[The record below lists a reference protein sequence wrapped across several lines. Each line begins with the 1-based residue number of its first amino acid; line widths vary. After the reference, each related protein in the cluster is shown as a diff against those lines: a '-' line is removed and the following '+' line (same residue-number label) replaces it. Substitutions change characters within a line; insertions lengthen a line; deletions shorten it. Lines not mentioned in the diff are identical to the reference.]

1 MSKKIKVQQA
11 EKILFGAIASSAL
24 VGISTNIKHVK
35 ADSLP
40 TSQSAPANQANK
52 VDSDSTIAEQVENT
66 QSPTTAPTENNQ
78 EVQTE
83 TDTPVSSP
91 TQSVQT
97 VNWNGIDDVTYDDV
111 SKTLTIPGSSKT
123 ITNPGRIRGN
133 LGTIDATK
141 IQTINITGPI
151 KLSGSIKGLFSELD
165 NLTTINGLEKLDT
178 SDVSDMSFLFDHD
191 VNLTSLNLGQL
202 NTANVTNMDH
212 MFSMC
217 QKIASLDVSQ
227 LNTTN
232 VTIMNSMFY
241 DCDALTNLTL
251 TDANGS
257 TKFDTSNVTDMTSM
271 FEKCISL
278 TSIDLSNF
286 DTSNVKNMQHLFYL
300 CAKLPSLDL
309 SKFNTANVTNMA
321 GLFSKCYSLT
331 KLDLSSFDT
340 RNVTD
345 MSHLVSVCDSLTDI
359 TFGNNFK
366 TTNVTNMNSMFYH
379 LQNMKELDLSSFDT
393 SKVTDMAYMFQSTKL
408 TKINLSSFDTS
419 KVTNMKWMFYQSNA
433 LKELDIHNFDMSAVT
448 NSDEMLE
455 DLDSLDILVLGNK
468 NNIKDAKLNT
478 PGKWVN
484 VGHGT
489 HNNDNNPESSKN
501 WSSDELTTN
510 YNPATDAD
518 RYIHFTKKPETPVAP
533 STPSVPEPS
542 KAANV
547 TIHYQDKDGKTLSP
561 DEILSGNI
569 GNGYISNTKEIPG
582 YVLMERPNNA
592 TGFFGS
598 NPQDVTY
605 VYQKA
610 GQIGTGNENENVV
623 PAKSS
628 SKTGTTNKASQKKS
642 AISGHYAQQ
651 TDPQKDQASSV
662 STASSKESTLPQTGN
677 NKTEKTSLFGL
688 GLLAIL
694 GSLTSSWLTRKRKE
708 N

>member
-40 TSQSAPANQANK
+40 TSQSASANQADK
-52 VDSDSTIAEQVENT
+52 VDSGSAIAEQAENT
-66 QSPTTAPTENNQ
+66 QSPTTENNQ

-83 TDTPVSSP
+83 TDTPVSLP

-111 SKTLTIPGSSKT
+111 SKTLTIPGSSKA

-133 LGTIDATK
+133 LRTIDATK
-141 IQTINITGPI
+141 IQTIDIIGPI

-178 SDVSDMSFLFDHD
+178 SNVNEMSFLFDHD
-191 VNLTSLNLGQL
+191 VNLTSLNLSQL

-217 QKIASLDVSQ
+217 QKLTSLDVSQ

-241 DCDALTNLTL
+241 DCEALTSLTL
-251 TDANGS
+251 TTANGS
-257 TKFDTSNVTDMTSM
+257 TKFDTINVTDMTSM
-271 FEKCISL
+271 FEKCSNL
-278 TSIDLSNF
+278 PSIDLSNF
-286 DTSNVKNMQHLFYL
+286 NTSSVKSMQHLFYL

-345 MSHLVSVCDSLTDI
+345 MSHLVSVCDNLTDI

-379 LQNMKELDLSSFDT
+379 LQKMIELDLSSFDT

-468 NNIKDAKLNT
+468 NIIKDAKLNT

-489 HNNDNNPESSKN
+489 HNNDNNPEASKN

-547 TIHYQDKDGKTLSP
+547 TVHYQDKDGKTLSP

-569 GNGYISNTKEIPG
+569 GDGYISNTKEIPG

-592 TGFFGS
+592 TGLFGS

-605 VYQKA
+605 FYQKA
-610 GQIGTGNENENVV
+610 GQIGTDNENENVV
-623 PAKSS
+623 PVKSN

-642 AISGHYAQQ
+642 AISGHYAQK

-694 GSLTSSWLTRKRKE
+694 GSLTSGWFTRKRKE

>member
-11 EKILFGAIASSAL
+11 EKILFGTIASSAL
-24 VGISTNIKHVK
+24 VGISTKIKHVK

-40 TSQSAPANQANK
+40 TSQSAPANQSNK
-52 VDSDSTIAEQVENT
+52 VDSDSAIAEQTENT

-83 TDTPVSSP
+83 TDTLVSSP

-123 ITNPGRIRGN
+123 ITNPGRICDN
-133 LGTIDATK
+133 LGAIDATK

-251 TDANGS
+251 TAANGS

-340 RNVTD
+340 
-345 MSHLVSVCDSLTDI
+345 
-359 TFGNNFK
+359 
-366 TTNVTNMNSMFYH
+366 
-379 LQNMKELDLSSFDT
+379 

-433 LKELDIHNFDMSAVT
+433 LKELDI
-448 NSDEMLE
+448 
-455 DLDSLDILVLGNK
+455 LVLGNK

-489 HNNDNNPESSKN
+489 HNNDNNPEASKN

-518 RYIHFTKKPETPVAP
+518 RYIHFTKKPDAPGTP
-533 STPSVPEPS
+533 STPSVSVPS

-547 TIHYQDKDGKTLSP
+547 TVHYQDKDGKTLSP

-569 GNGYISNTKEIPG
+569 GDGYISNTKEIPG
-582 YVLMERPNNA
+582 YVLQERPNNA
-592 TGFFGS
+592 TGFFSS

-610 GQIGTGNENENVV
+610 GQIGTDKENENVV
-623 PAKSS
+623 PAKSN
-628 SKTGTTNKASQKKS
+628 SKTGATNKASQKTS

-651 TDPQKDQASSV
+651 TDPQKDQTSSV

-694 GSLTSSWLTRKRKE
+694 GSLTSGWFTRKE

>member
-11 EKILFGAIASSAL
+11 EKILFGTIASSAL
-24 VGISTNIKHVK
+24 VGISTKIKHVK

-40 TSQSAPANQANK
+40 TSQSAPANQSNK
-52 VDSDSTIAEQVENT
+52 VDSDSAIAEQTENT

-83 TDTPVSSP
+83 TDTLVSSP

-123 ITNPGRIRGN
+123 ITNPGRICDN
-133 LGTIDATK
+133 LGAIDATK

-251 TDANGS
+251 TAANGS

-433 LKELDIHNFDMSAVT
+433 LKELDI
-448 NSDEMLE
+448 
-455 DLDSLDILVLGNK
+455 LVLGNK

-489 HNNDNNPESSKN
+489 HNNDNNPEASKN

-518 RYIHFTKKPETPVAP
+518 RYIHFTKKPDAPGTP
-533 STPSVPEPS
+533 STPSVSVPS

-547 TIHYQDKDGKTLSP
+547 TVHYQDKDGKTLSP

-569 GNGYISNTKEIPG
+569 GDGYISNTKEIPG
-582 YVLMERPNNA
+582 YVLQERPNNA
-592 TGFFGS
+592 TGFFSS

-610 GQIGTGNENENVV
+610 GQIGTDKENENVV
-623 PAKSS
+623 PAKSN
-628 SKTGTTNKASQKKS
+628 SKTGATNKASQKTS

-651 TDPQKDQASSV
+651 TDPQKDQTSSV

-694 GSLTSSWLTRKRKE
+694 GSLTSGWFTRKE

>member
-24 VGISTNIKHVK
+24 VGISTKIKHVK

-40 TSQSAPANQANK
+40 TSQSAPANQSNK
-52 VDSDSTIAEQVENT
+52 VDSDSAIAEQTENT

-83 TDTPVSSP
+83 TDTLVSSP

-123 ITNPGRIRGN
+123 ITNPGRVCDN
-133 LGTIDATK
+133 LGAIDATK

-217 QKIASLDVSQ
+217 QKLTSLDVSQ

-241 DCDALTNLTL
+241 DCEALTNLTL
-251 TDANGS
+251 TAANGS

-278 TSIDLSNF
+278 PSIDLSNF
-286 DTSNVKNMQHLFYL
+286 DTSSVKSMQHLFYL

-309 SKFNTANVTNMA
+309 SKFNTTNVTNMA

-345 MSHLVSVCDSLTDI
+345 MSHLVSVCDNLTDI

-379 LQNMKELDLSSFDT
+379 LQKMKELD
-393 SKVTDMAYMFQSTKL
+393 
-408 TKINLSSFDTS
+408 LSSFDTS

-478 PGKWVN
+478 PGKWIN

-501 WSSDELTTN
+501 WTSEELTTN
-510 YNPATDAD
+510 YNPVTDDD
-518 RYIHFTKKPETPVAP
+518 RYIHFTKKPDAPGTP
-533 STPSVPEPS
+533 STPSVPVPS

-547 TIHYQDKDGKTLSP
+547 TVHYQDKDGKTLSP

-569 GNGYISNTKEIPG
+569 GDGYISNTKEIPG

-694 GSLTSSWLTRKRKE
+694 GSLTSGWFTRKE

>member
-1 MSKKIKVQQA
+1 
-11 EKILFGAIASSAL
+11 
-24 VGISTNIKHVK
+24 
-35 ADSLP
+35 
-40 TSQSAPANQANK
+40 
-52 VDSDSTIAEQVENT
+52 
-66 QSPTTAPTENNQ
+66 
-78 EVQTE
+78 
-83 TDTPVSSP
+83 
-91 TQSVQT
+91 
-97 VNWNGIDDVTYDDV
+97 
-111 SKTLTIPGSSKT
+111 
-123 ITNPGRIRGN
+123 
-133 LGTIDATK
+133 
-141 IQTINITGPI
+141 
-151 KLSGSIKGLFSELD
+151 
-165 NLTTINGLEKLDT
+165 
-178 SDVSDMSFLFDHD
+178 MSFLFDHD

-217 QKIASLDVSQ
+217 QKLTSLDVSQ

-241 DCDALTNLTL
+241 DCEALTNLTL
-251 TDANGS
+251 TAANGS

-271 FEKCISL
+271 FEKCSNL
-278 TSIDLSNF
+278 PSIDLSNF
-286 DTSNVKNMQHLFYL
+286 NTSSVKSMQHLFYL

-340 RNVTD
+340 KNVTD
-345 MSHLVSVCDSLTDI
+345 MSHLVSVCDNLTDI

-379 LQNMKELDLSSFDT
+379 LQKMKELDLSSFDT

-489 HNNDNNPESSKN
+489 HNNYNNPEASKN
-501 WSSDELTTN
+501 WSSDELITN

-518 RYIHFTKKPETPVAP
+518 RYIHFTKKPEAPVTP

-547 TIHYQDKDGKTLSP
+547 TVHYQDKDGKTLSP

-569 GNGYISNTKEIPG
+569 GDGYISNTKEIPG
-582 YVLMERPNNA
+582 YVLLERPNNA

-610 GQIGTGNENENVV
+610 GQIGTDNENENVV
-623 PAKSS
+623 PAKSN

-642 AISGHYAQQ
+642 AISGHCAQK
-651 TDPQKDQASSV
+651 TDSQKDQVSSV
-662 STASSKESTLPQTGN
+662 STASSKERTLPQTGN

-688 GLLAIL
+688 GLLATL
-694 GSLTSSWLTRKRKE
+694 GSLTSGWFTRKRKE

>member
-35 ADSLP
+35 ADRLP

-52 VDSDSTIAEQVENT
+52 VDSDSAITEQAENT

-165 NLTTINGLEKLDT
+165 NLTAINGLEKLDT

-217 QKIASLDVSQ
+217 QKLTSLDVSQ
-227 LNTTN
+227 LNTAK
-232 VTIMNSMFY
+232 VTVMNSMFY
-241 DCDALTNLTL
+241 DCQALTSLTL
-251 TDANGS
+251 TATNGS

-271 FEKCISL
+271 FEKCSNL
-278 TSIDLSNF
+278 PRIDLRNF
-286 DTSNVKNMQHLFYL
+286 NTSSVKSMQHLFYL

-340 RNVTD
+340 KNVTD
-345 MSHLVSVCDSLTDI
+345 MSHLVSVCDNLTDI

-448 NSDEMLE
+448 NSDKMLE

-489 HNNDNNPESSKN
+489 HNNDDNPEASKN
-501 WSSDELTTN
+501 WSSGELTTN

-533 STPSVPEPS
+533 STPNVPEPS

-547 TIHYQDKDGKTLSP
+547 TVHYQNKDGKTLSP

-569 GNGYISNTKEIPG
+569 GDGYISNTKEIPG

-623 PAKSS
+623 PAKSN
-628 SKTGTTNKASQKKS
+628 SKTGTTNKASQKKA

-694 GSLTSSWLTRKRKE
+694 GSLTSSWFTRKRKE

>member
-11 EKILFGAIASSAL
+11 EKILFGTIASSAL
-24 VGISTNIKHVK
+24 VGISTKIKHVK

-40 TSQSAPANQANK
+40 TSQSAPANQSNK
-52 VDSDSTIAEQVENT
+52 VDSDSAIAEQTENT

-83 TDTPVSSP
+83 TDTLVSSP

-123 ITNPGRIRGN
+123 ITNPGRICDN
-133 LGTIDATK
+133 LGAIDATK

-251 TDANGS
+251 TAANGS

-393 SKVTDMAYMFQSTKL
+393 SKVT
-408 TKINLSSFDTS
+408 
-419 KVTNMKWMFYQSNA
+419 NMKWMFYQSNA

-489 HNNDNNPESSKN
+489 HNNDNNPEASKN

-518 RYIHFTKKPETPVAP
+518 RYIHFTKKPDAPGTP
-533 STPSVPEPS
+533 STPSVSVPS

-547 TIHYQDKDGKTLSP
+547 TVHYQDKDGKTLSP

-569 GNGYISNTKEIPG
+569 GDGYISNTKEILG
-582 YVLMERPNNA
+582 YVLQERPNNA
-592 TGFFGS
+592 TGFFSS

-610 GQIGTGNENENVV
+610 GQIGTDKENENVV
-623 PAKSS
+623 PAKSN
-628 SKTGTTNKASQKKS
+628 SKTGATNKASQKTS
-642 AISGHYAQQ
+642 VISGHYAQQ

-694 GSLTSSWLTRKRKE
+694 GSLTSGWFTRKE

>member
-40 TSQSAPANQANK
+40 TSQSASANQADK
-52 VDSDSTIAEQVENT
+52 IDSDSAIAEQAENT
-66 QSPTTAPTENNQ
+66 QSPTTENNQ

-111 SKTLTIPGSSKT
+111 SKTLTIPGSSKA

-133 LGTIDATK
+133 LRTIDATK
-141 IQTINITGPI
+141 IQTIDIIGPI

-178 SDVSDMSFLFDHD
+178 SDVNDMSFLFDHD

-217 QKIASLDVSQ
+217 QKLTSLDVSQ

-241 DCDALTNLTL
+241 DCEALTNLTL
-251 TDANGS
+251 TAANGS

-271 FEKCISL
+271 FEKCSSL
-278 TSIDLSNF
+278 PSIDLSNF
-286 DTSNVKNMQHLFYL
+286 DTSSVKSMQHLFYL

-345 MSHLVSVCDSLTDI
+345 MSHLVSVCDNLTDI

-468 NNIKDAKLNT
+468 NNIKDAKLNS

-510 YNPATDAD
+510 YNPVTDAD

-547 TIHYQDKDGKTLSP
+547 TVHYQDKDGKTLSP

-569 GNGYISNTKEIPG
+569 GDGYISNTKEIPG
-582 YVLMERPNNA
+582 YVLLERPNNA
-592 TGFFGS
+592 AGFFGS

-610 GQIGTGNENENVV
+610 GQIGTDNENENVV
-623 PAKSS
+623 PAKSN

-642 AISGHYAQQ
+642 AISGHYAQK
-651 TDPQKDQASSV
+651 TDPQKDQV
-662 STASSKESTLPQTGN
+662 SPVFTNSPKESTLPQTGN

-694 GSLTSSWLTRKRKE
+694 GSLTSGWFTRKRKE

>member
-52 VDSDSTIAEQVENT
+52 VDSDSTIAEKTENT
-66 QSPTTAPTENNQ
+66 QSPTTATTENNQ

-111 SKTLTIPGSSKT
+111 SKTLSIPGSSKT

-165 NLTTINGLEKLDT
+165 NLTAINGLEKLDT

-217 QKIASLDVSQ
+217 QKLTSLDVSQ
-227 LNTTN
+227 LNTTK
-232 VTIMNSMFY
+232 VTIMDSMFY
-241 DCDALTNLTL
+241 DCEALTNLTL
-251 TDANGS
+251 TAANGS
-257 TKFDTSNVTDMTSM
+257 TKFDTSNVTDMPSM

-278 TSIDLSNF
+278 PSIDLSNF
-286 DTSNVKNMQHLFYL
+286 NTSSVKSMQHLFYL

-309 SKFNTANVTNMA
+309 SKFNTTNVTNMA

-345 MSHLVSVCDSLTDI
+345 MSHLVSVCDNLTDI

-448 NSDEMLE
+448 NSNKMLE

-489 HNNDNNPESSKN
+489 HNNDNNPEASKN
-501 WSSDELTTN
+501 WSSDELIAN

-547 TIHYQDKDGKTLSP
+547 TVHYQDKNGKTLSP
-561 DEILSGNI
+561 DEILSGNV
-569 GNGYISNTKEIPG
+569 GDGYISNTKEIPG

-592 TGFFGS
+592 TGFFSS

-623 PAKSS
+623 PAKSNNH
-628 SKTGTTNKASQKKS
+628 TGNVNKVSQKKS

-662 STASSKESTLPQTGN
+662 STASSKESMLPQTGN

-694 GSLTSSWLTRKRKE
+694 GSLTSGWFTRKRKA